1 MYYPNHPNHATLY
14 PDKNNRK
21 KSFISDE
28 KYFLNKTTGRK
39 AQEDIENEQIPD
51 TIQI

>member
-1 MYYPNHPNHATLY
+1 MVYRCFNCYSNTQVICIIQIIQIMLLY
-14 PDKNNRK
+14 
-21 KSFISDE
+21 IQT
-28 KYFLNKTTGRK
+28 KTTGRK